1 MGFIHQHHWR
11 GLTLYHFLSTHRIS
25 QIWLTCSN
33 SRTWNA
39 PSSIPESFVS
49 IPQGLREIIQL
60 YLVVGDIFHKSSI
73 LTNLTVARY
82 FLFFPLSAESCYT
95 LLNPG
100 LQVSFHFVL
109 AKSQRGSSGSRL
121 SEHFFGSN
129 KEWSIHFFYLVGIPP
144 HGWYFMIF
152 PIGWRKS
159 WSQELESGRK
169 ERIGN
174 QRTRLWNY
182 PLVNIQKTMK
192 HHCFS
197 WVNQLFRWPFS
208 SSQTVSHYQ
217 EGISH

>member
-39 PSSIPESFVS
+39 PSSIPESLVS
-49 IPQGLREIIQL
+49 IPQGLRGNHPIVSSSWWYI
-60 YLVVGDIFHKSSI
+60 YIFHKSSI

-95 LLNPG
+95 LWTPG

-109 AKSQRGSSGSRL
+109 AESQRGSSGSRL

-129 KEWSIHFFYLVGIPP
+129 KEWSIHFFYLVSMDWFKG
-144 HGWYFMIF
+144 
-152 PIGWRKS
+152 KS
-159 WSQELESGRK
+159 T
-169 ERIGN
+169 GN
-174 QRTRLWNY
+174 HR
-182 PLVNIQKTMK
+182 
-192 HHCFS
+192 FS
-197 WVNQLFRWPFS
+197 
-208 SSQTVSHYQ
+208 H
-217 EGISH
+217 